1 MIELLN
7 SYRLGSIS
15 RKEENLLFSELR
27 DCLRD
32 IVLKINKK
40 YKSISNIEKYQTL
53 DDIINDLIARVVEK
67 KIPSKKSNIT
77 TDNKLKSYLYKTVE
91 NEFIRIYNK
100 DKKINYTTISS
111 DFEEN
116 YGDQDPKFKNL
127 LAADGYKEYLH
138 PRVRRLDSVKK
149 FEDCLNLIKRKFS
162 ETRMTFSLMIERWPN
177 DYGTNNS
184 DSLKKQH
191 FDCRSKILKHLLN

>member
-7 SYRLGSIS
+7 SYRSGSIS
-15 RKEENLLFSELR
+15 KKEENILFSELR

-53 DDIINDLIARVVEK
+53 DDIINNLIARVVEK
-67 KIPSKKSNIT
+67 KIPSKKSYIT
-77 TDNKLKSYLYKTVE
+77 TDNKLKSYLYTTVE

-100 DKKINYTTISS
+100 DKKIHYTTISS

-116 YGDQDPKFKNL
+116 YVDQDPQFKNL

-138 PRVRRLDSVKK
+138 PRVRRLDSIKK

>member
-7 SYRLGSIS
+7 SYRSGSINK
-15 RKEENLLFSELR
+15 KEENLLFSELR

-32 IVLKINKK
+32 IVLKINSEFKT
-40 YKSISNIEKYQTL
+40 ISNVEKYQTL

-67 KIPSKKSNIT
+67 KIPSNKSIIK
-77 TDNKLKSYLYKTVE
+77 TDNQLKSYLYKTVK
-91 NEFIRIYNK
+91 NEFISLYNK
-100 DKKINYTTISS
+100 AKKNHTKIISE
-111 DFEEN
+111 DIEEN
-116 YGDQDPKFKNL
+116 YGDEDPKFKNL
-127 LAADGYKEYLH
+127 LATDGYKEYLH
-138 PRVRRLDSVKK
+138 TRIRRLDSVKK

-191 FDCRSKILKHLLN
+191 FDCRTKLLKHLLN

>member
-7 SYRLGSIS
+7 FYRSGSIS
-15 RKEENLLFSELR
+15 RKEEKFLFSELR

-32 IVLKINKK
+32 IVLKINIK

-53 DDIINDLIARVVEK
+53 DDIINDLIVRVVEK
-67 KIPSKKSNIT
+67 KIPSKKSHIT
-77 TDNKLKSYLYKTVE
+77 TDNKLKSYLYTTVE
-91 NEFIRIYNK
+91 NEFIRKYNK
-100 DKKINYTTISS
+100 DKKNHFTTISS